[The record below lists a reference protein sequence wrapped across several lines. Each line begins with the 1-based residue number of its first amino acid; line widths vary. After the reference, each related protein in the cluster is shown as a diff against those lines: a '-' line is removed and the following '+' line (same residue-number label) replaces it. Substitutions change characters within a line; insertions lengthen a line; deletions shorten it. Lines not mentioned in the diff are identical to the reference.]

1 MGAATL
7 SDLCRQF
14 ELMAGGGML
23 DGANALFVEISSE
36 YNIVAAALAPD
47 GENDALMER
56 SKA

>member
-1 MGAATL
+1 
-7 SDLCRQF
+7 
-14 ELMAGGGML
+14 ML